1 MTRPNSE
8 NICFTTTAMPR
19 PELLVKTYSSFKQYL
34 PWLDLKKCPLFI
46 NVDYFPHYYE
56 DHAQRVQS
64 VIDIA
69 KEHFGEVTAN
79 VQERGNFPAA
89 VKWIF
94 SNANREFVF
103 NLEDDWELLCDI
115 PEYVA
120 SFFDDP
126 KIIQVG
132 FRAWKKSDPRFVL
145 SPSILKTSFCHKV
158 AAEMHTKRNP
168 EWQIRGLN
176 PYKVEE
182 SFIYWPYEDNKII
195 LRDLGRTWMK
205 DTPFA
210 RGMDTWTSWEFVP
223 NVLIRAR
230 EQLIQDQNSEIDISK
245 LDGNFRGKDVP
256 NN

>member
-1 MTRPNSE
+1 
-8 NICFTTTAMPR
+8 
-19 PELLVKTYSSFKQYL
+19 
-34 PWLDLKKCPLFI
+34 
-46 NVDYFPHYYE
+46 
-56 DHAQRVQS
+56 
-64 VIDIA
+64 
-69 KEHFGEVTAN
+69 
-79 VQERGNFPAA
+79 
-89 VKWIF
+89 
-94 SNANREFVF
+94 
-103 NLEDDWELLCDI
+103 
-115 PEYVA
+115 
-120 SFFDDP
+120 
-126 KIIQVG
+126 
-132 FRAWKKSDPRFVL
+132 
-145 SPSILKTSFCHKV
+145 
-158 AAEMHTKRNP
+158 MHTKRNP

>member
-1 MTRPNSE
+1 MS
-8 NICFTTTAMPR
+8 
-19 PELLVKTYSSFKQYL
+19 
-34 PWLDLKKCPLFI
+34 LF
-46 NVDYFPHYYE
+46 
-56 DHAQRVQS
+56 
-64 VIDIA
+64 
-69 KEHFGEVTAN
+69 
-79 VQERGNFPAA
+79 
-89 VKWIF
+89 
-94 SNANREFVF
+94 
-103 NLEDDWELLCDI
+103 
-115 PEYVA
+115 
-120 SFFDDP
+120 FFDDP
-126 KIIQVG
+126 KIIQIG

-176 PYKVEE
+176 PYKVSE
-182 SFIYWPYEDNKII
+182 SFIYWPYEDDKII

-210 RGMDTWTSWEFVP
+210 RGLDTWTSWEFVP

-230 EQLIQDQNSEIDISK
+230 EQLIQDQNIEIDTSK

>member
-19 PELLVKTYSSFKQYL
+19 PELLAKTYASFKQHL

-79 VQERGNFPAA
+79 IQERGNFPAA

-120 SFFDDP
+120 FF
-126 KIIQVG
+126 
-132 FRAWKKSDPRFVL
+132 F
-145 SPSILKTSFCHKV
+145 
-158 AAEMHTKRNP
+158 
-168 EWQIRGLN
+168 
-176 PYKVEE
+176 
-182 SFIYWPYEDNKII
+182 
-195 LRDLGRTWMK
+195 
-205 DTPFA
+205 
-210 RGMDTWTSWEFVP
+210 
-223 NVLIRAR
+223 
-230 EQLIQDQNSEIDISK
+230 
-245 LDGNFRGKDVP
+245 
-256 NN
+256 